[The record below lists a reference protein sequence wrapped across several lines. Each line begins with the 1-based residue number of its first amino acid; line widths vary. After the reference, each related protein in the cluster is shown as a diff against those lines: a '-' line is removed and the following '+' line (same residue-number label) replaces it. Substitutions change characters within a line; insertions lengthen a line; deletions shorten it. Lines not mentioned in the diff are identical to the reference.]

1 MNLSNNV
8 PILTQSVMETA
19 SFGFKGAFENPMRT
33 TFDSIRD
40 CIHEHLQGSSMG
52 PDKEASTLSTGS
64 WHSSDCL
71 SLLTFLMPSK
81 RQYSHRKTRQWERQ
95 RSQCHSKWNRAG
107 SQNKPSPLCCLG
119 GWVFYHSNRNGANL
133 KYKAEEYRAQ
143 PDGTAVAAVKNM
155 EPLSHAAGESAGT
168 SVRAGCCYTGRRING
183 FSRKEA
189 VGAGSRRQAASC
201 QV

>member
-1 MNLSNNV
+1 MYLYLLNLSWRQLLLVSRV
-8 PILTQSVMETA
+8 P
-19 SFGFKGAFENPMRT
+19 
-33 TFDSIRD
+33 FDSTRD
-40 CIHEHLQGSSMG
+40 CVHEHLQGSSMG

-81 RQYSHRKTRQWERQ
+81 RQYSRRKARQWERQ

-107 SQNKPSPLCCLG
+107 SQNKPSPLCCLR

-133 KYKAEEYRAQ
+133 KYKAEEYRTQ

-201 QV
+201 HV